1 MAIIY
6 PCKDCSDRRIGCHS
20 ECEKYKDCTDKARQ
34 IRDQRAIN
42 NQKDDDKFQAI
53 IRTEKR
59 MRKWR

>member
-6 PCKDCSDRRIGCHS
+6 PCKDCSERHIGCHS
-20 ECEKYKDCTDKARQ
+20 ECEKYKDCTNKARQ
-34 IRDQRAIN
+34 IREKRAIN

>member
-20 ECEKYKDCTDKARQ
+20 ECEKYKDCADKARQ